1 MRFLYY
7 LILMPFSFL
16 PSGLLYLISDFL
28 FLVLY
33 NLVGYRKK
41 VVRTNIQNSFPEF
54 SPEKL
59 LEVERQFYHHFC
71 DLVIE
76 SIKAFTISRTELEKR
91 FVHRNP
97 ELFQKY
103 FDMNQHVTLVG
114 GHSGNWELFAVSVA
128 MHLPHQPVALYSK
141 LHNKFMNGKILESRS
156 KYGLWMKSYAEVK
169 QMMKEGIDQ
178 PITVI
183 FGSDQSPNIKQQPY
197 WTEFLNQETGVQF
210 GTEKFA
216 RDYDTPVIYGFIHKL
231 KRGHFEMEYRLVTE
245 KPNELPIGEITEAH
259 TRMLEEDIRKEPAYW
274 LWTHK
279 RWKRKKIDFENYK
292 IEMAAA
298 DISA

>member
-1 MRFLYY
+1 
-7 LILMPFSFL
+7 
-16 PSGLLYLISDFL
+16 
-28 FLVLY
+28 
-33 NLVGYRKK
+33 
-41 VVRTNIQNSFPEF
+41 
-54 SPEKL
+54 
-59 LEVERQFYHHFC
+59 
-71 DLVIE
+71 
-76 SIKAFTISRTELEKR
+76 
-91 FVHRNP
+91 
-97 ELFQKY
+97 
-103 FDMNQHVTLVG
+103 
-114 GHSGNWELFAVSVA
+114 
-128 MHLPHQPVALYSK
+128 
-141 LHNKFMNGKILESRS
+141 MNGKILESRS